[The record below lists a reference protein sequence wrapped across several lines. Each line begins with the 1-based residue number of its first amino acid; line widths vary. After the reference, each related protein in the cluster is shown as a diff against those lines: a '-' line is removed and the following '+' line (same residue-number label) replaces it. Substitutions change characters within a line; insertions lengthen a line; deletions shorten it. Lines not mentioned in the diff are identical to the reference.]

1 MPHHVLERIQR
12 LISNGHYE
20 VTDHAYEEMADD
32 DLLLV
37 DVETA
42 ILTGSIVREYK
53 GDPRGTV
60 YAVEGTGSDR
70 QLFVGVAI
78 RLNERGNALII
89 TAYKIR

>member
-1 MPHHVLERIQR
+1 MG
-12 LISNGHYE
+12 N
-20 VTDHAYEEMADD
+20 AYEEMADD

-42 ILTGSIVREYK
+42 ILTGSIVRETK
-53 GDPRGTV
+53 GDVRGTV
-60 YAVEGTGSDR
+60 YAVQGAGSDR
-70 QLFVGVAI
+70 QTLVGVAI